1 MAIPLS
7 CQQWDAVHAALRP
20 LPPDARDEFLLALAK
35 ALDGGQIGDGAH
47 WRAIRE
53 VQRQFWTPPP
63 TDRFT
68 EKAHTRRRVGE
79 PLL

>member
-1 MAIPLS
+1 
-7 CQQWDAVHAALRP
+7 
-20 LPPDARDEFLLALAK
+20 LAK